1 MKIFSKC
8 QINICQT
15 IAQKT
20 GPTKCFVVK
29 GFYYP
34 KRSLL
39 VLLPE
44 IF

>member
-29 GFYYP
+29 GF
-34 KRSLL
+34 
-39 VLLPE
+39 LLPKKKP
-44 IF
+44 ISFVA